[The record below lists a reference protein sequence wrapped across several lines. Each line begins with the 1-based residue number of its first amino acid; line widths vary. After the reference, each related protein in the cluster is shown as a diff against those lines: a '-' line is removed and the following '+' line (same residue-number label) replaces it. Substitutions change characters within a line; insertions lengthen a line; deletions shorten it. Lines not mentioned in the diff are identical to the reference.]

1 MNKGKEFEVKYKSNL
16 KAIQVTKNNLQ
27 ELEVFFKNTRG
38 KISAQCLEKN
48 KMEYFTGRVKTED
61 GKIFWIDL
69 NYYITKNE
77 LNEVFVYTAKQ
88 FEYLF
93 TEK

>member
-16 KAIQVTKNNLQ
+16 KAMQVTKNNLQ

-38 KISAQCLEKN
+38 KISVH

-61 GKIFWIDL
+61 GKIFWIEFEL
-69 NYYITKNE
+69 LYY
-77 LNEVFVYTAKQ
+77 
-88 FEYLF
+88 
-93 TEK
+93 

>member
-1 MNKGKEFEVKYKSNL
+1 MNKGKEFEVKYKSNFT
-16 KAIQVTKNNLQ
+16 AIQITKNNLQ
-27 ELEVFFKNTRG
+27 ELEVFLKNTRG
-38 KISAQCLEKN
+38 KISITCFKKN
-48 KMEYFTGRVKTED
+48 KWTSLSARVKTED

-69 NYYITKNE
+69 NYYIAKNE

-93 TEK
+93 TKK

>member
-1 MNKGKEFEVKYKSNL
+1 MNKGKEFEVKYKSNFT
-16 KAIQVTKNNLQ
+16 AIQITKNNLQ
-27 ELEVFFKNTRG
+27 ELEVFLKNTRG
-38 KISAQCLEKN
+38 KISA
-48 KMEYFTGRVKTED
+48 TGSVKTED

-69 NYYITKNE
+69 NYYIAKNE

-93 TEK
+93 TKK